1 MSEGQVLLV
10 DDDPDF
16 LNLMARRLEREGF
29 QVTTAASGEKAL
41 AVLQN
46 SIPHVVV
53 TDLRMDGMDGIEL
66 LDRLQREYP
75 ALPVLIITA
84 HGTIPEAVTATQRG
98 AVGFVTKPID
108 RDDLLDKMRTAIR
121 VSGGSREAPLSEHV
135 AWPTRSSRMQTVLAE
150 ARAAARSNASVLIRG
165 ETGSGK
171 EVLARLIHQSSD
183 RANGPWITVNCA
195 AIPEHLLESEL
206 FGHVRGAFTGA
217 VSSREGLIRAAH
229 RGTLFLDEI
238 GDMPLD
244 LQAKLLRVLEERVVR
259 PVGSTTEHE
268 VDIRVVSATHRD
280 LPQAIRE
287 GAFRADLYYRLNVL
301 ELRLPS
307 LAERREDIPQL
318 AQMFLDELCGPDNRK
333 VYSPDAMQRLMAA
346 DWPGNVRQLRNVV
359 ERNVALSPSVVISE
373 EQVRDALGEAASE
386 LPSFDEA
393 RDSFTRDY
401 LIQLL
406 KIAGGNVSRAAR
418 LAQRN
423 RTDFYKLMKR
433 HGIERE
439 DISD

>member
-1 MSEGQVLLV
+1 MSVGEVLLV

-16 LNLMARRLEREGF
+16 LNLLARRLEREGF
-29 QVTTAASGEKAL
+29 GVATAPSGEKAL
-41 AVLQN
+41 TILQSSMPN
-46 SIPHVVV
+46 VVI
-53 TDLRMDGMDGIEL
+53 TDLRMDGIDGIEL

-84 HGTIPEAVTATQRG
+84 HGTIPEAVAATQRG

-108 RDDLLDKMRTAIR
+108 RDELLDKVRTAIR
-121 VSGGSREAPLSEHV
+121 LSGGGNDNGAVPL
-135 AWPTRSSRMQTVLAE
+135 PTRSRRMQAVLAE
-150 ARAAARSNASVLIRG
+150 AQAAARSNASVLIRG
-165 ETGSGK
+165 ETGTGK

-206 FGHVRGAFTGA
+206 FGHVKGAFTGA
-217 VSSREGLIRAAH
+217 VSSRAGLIRAAH
-229 RGTLFLDEI
+229 GGTLFLDEI

-259 PVGSTTEHE
+259 PVGSTQEYE

-280 LPQAIRE
+280 LPQAIRQ

-307 LAERREDIPQL
+307 LGERREDIPQL

-333 VYSPDAMQRLMAA
+333 VYSPDAMERLMAA

-359 ERNVALSPSVVISE
+359 ERNVALEIG
-373 EQVRDALGEAASE
+373 RASC
-386 LPSFDEA
+386 
-393 RDSFTRDY
+393 R
-401 LIQLL
+401 
-406 KIAGGNVSRAAR
+406 
-418 LAQRN
+418 
-423 RTDFYKLMKR
+423 
-433 HGIERE
+433 ERV
-439 DISD
+439 

>member
-1 MSEGQVLLV
+1 VSAGQVLLV
-10 DDDPDF
+10 DDDADF
-16 LNLMARRLEREGF
+16 LTLMAKGLEREGF
-29 QVTTAASGEKAL
+29 AVTTAASGAKAL
-41 AVLQN
+41 AALRRTV
-46 SIPHVVV
+46 PDVVI
-53 TDLRMDGMDGIEL
+53 TDLRMEGMDGIEL
-66 LDRLQREYP
+66 LDRLQHDYP
-75 ALPVLIITA
+75 ALPVLIVTA
-84 HGTIPEAVTATQRG
+84 HGTIPEAVAATQRG

-108 RDDLLDKMRTAIR
+108 REALLEKIRTALR
-121 VSGGSREAPLSEHV
+121 VSGGSVEGEPDQV
-135 AWPTRSSRMQTVLAE
+135 PWPTRSSRMRSVLNE
-150 ARAAARSNASVLIRG
+150 ALAAARSNASVLIRG
-165 ETGSGK
+165 ETGAGK
-171 EVLARLIHQSSD
+171 EVLARFIHRSSD
-183 RANGPWITVNCA
+183 RATGPWITVNCA

-206 FGHVRGAFTGA
+206 FGHVKGAFTGA
-217 VSSREGLIRAAH
+217 TSSRAGLIRAAH
-229 RGTLFLDEI
+229 GGTLFLDEI

-259 PVGSTTEHE
+259 PVGSTSEHE
-268 VDIRVVSATHRD
+268 VDIRLVSATHRD

-287 GAFRADLYYRLNVL
+287 GSFRADLFYRLNVL

-318 AQMFLDELCGPDNRK
+318 AQMFLDDLCGPDNRK
-333 VYSPDAMQRLMAA
+333 VYAPDAMERLMAA

-373 EQVRDALGEAASE
+373 EQVRDALGEAATTF
-386 LPSFDEA
+386 PSFDEA

-401 LIQLL
+401 LMQLL
-406 KIAGGNVSRAAR
+406 KIADGNVSRAAR

-439 DISD
+439 DADG

>member
-1 MSEGQVLLV
+1 VSGQVLLV

-29 QVTTAASGEKAL
+29 TVTAAASGEKAL
-41 AVLQN
+41 SVLQN
-46 SIPHVVV
+46 TLPDVVI
-53 TDLRMDGMDGIEL
+53 TDLRMEGIDGIEL
-66 LDRLQREYP
+66 LDRLQRDHP

-84 HGTIPEAVTATQRG
+84 HGTIPEAVAATQRG

-108 RDDLLDKMRTAIR
+108 RDELLEKIQTALR
-121 VSGGSREAPLSEHV
+121 LSGGTAASVTDQVP
-135 AWPTRSSRMQTVLAE
+135 WPTRSKRMRALLTE
-150 ARAAARSNASVLIRG
+150 AQAAARTSASVLIRG
-165 ETGSGK
+165 ETGAGK
-171 EVLARLIHQSSD
+171 EVLARFIHQGSD
-183 RANGPWITVNCA
+183 RRDGPCITVNCA

-206 FGHVRGAFTGA
+206 FGHVKGAFTGA
-217 VSSREGLIRAAH
+217 TTSRPGLIRTADG
-229 RGTLFLDEI
+229 GTLFLDEI

-244 LQAKLLRVLEERVVR
+244 LQSKLLRVLEERVVR
-259 PVGSTTEHE
+259 PVGSTSEHQ
-268 VDIRVVSATHRD
+268 VDIRVLSATHRD
-280 LPQAIRE
+280 LAQAIRA
-287 GAFRADLYYRLNVL
+287 GSFRADLYYRLNVL

-333 VYSPDAMQRLMAA
+333 VYAPDAMERLMAA

-373 EQVRDALGEAASE
+373 EQVRDALGEAASSF
-386 LPSFDEA
+386 PSFDEA

-401 LIQLL
+401 LMQLL
-406 KIAGGNVSRAAR
+406 KIADGNVSRAAR

-439 DISD
+439 DVES